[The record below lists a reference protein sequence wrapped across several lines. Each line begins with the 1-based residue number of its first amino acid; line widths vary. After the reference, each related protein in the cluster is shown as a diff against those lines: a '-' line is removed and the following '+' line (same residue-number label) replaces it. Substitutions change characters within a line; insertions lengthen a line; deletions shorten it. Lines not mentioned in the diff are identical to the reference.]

1 MWSHLV
7 TTVSSLLFHKQ
18 ITWGEPSLDARY
30 TLLALGILLLS
41 CFHPFFTIWTIL
53 NISNIIHFF
62 NRVYPHHSSHE
73 NTEMNIENATV
84 EDVTKALI
92 HFISA
97 RNSQPFWRY
106 EYITKSV
113 WTIKSA
119 EQIDNFVQHILRV
132 FEMSLPPNAHL
143 AERWSQLSLQ
153 VNLCQKLLFLHLLT
167 HNMTKDYKFYTWK
180 IQAQTWEGNV
190 VYRKCFWHS
199 EIFCTQH
206 VLPIFCK
213 KKSFWQRFT
222 CTVGLILFIKALC
235 W

>member
-30 TLLALGILLLS
+30 ILLALGILLLS
-41 CFHPFFTIWTIL
+41 CFYPFFTIWTIL

-143 AERWSQLSLQ
+143 GGFQLLDLIITELKS
-153 VNLCQKLLFLHLLT
+153 H
-167 HNMTKDYKFYTWK
+167 MT
-180 IQAQTWEGNV
+180 
-190 VYRKCFWHS
+190 C
-199 EIFCTQH
+199 
-206 VLPIFCK
+206 
-213 KKSFWQRFT
+213 
-222 CTVGLILFIKALC
+222 
-235 W
+235 

>member
-30 TLLALGILLLS
+30 ILLALGILLLS
-41 CFHPFFTIWTIL
+41 CFYPFFTIWTIL

-153 VNLCQKLLFLHLLT
+153 LALSCSSRHYAGRSLQIFRALRVPITARMLSDILSRLVETIAEQGDD
-167 HNMTKDYKFYTWK
+167 M
-180 IQAQTWEGNV
+180 QGN
-190 VYRKCFWHS
+190 
-199 EIFCTQH
+199 
-206 VLPIFCK
+206 
-213 KKSFWQRFT
+213 
-222 CTVGLILFIKALC
+222 
-235 W
+235 

>member
-1 MWSHLV
+1 M
-7 TTVSSLLFHKQ
+7 
-18 ITWGEPSLDARY
+18 I
-30 TLLALGILLLS
+30 LALGMLFLLACSVVSTL
-41 CFHPFFTIWTIL
+41 FYNLNQIL
-53 NISNIIHFF
+53 NISKLIHFF
-62 NRVYPHHSSHE
+62 NRVYHHHSSHE

-153 VNLCQKLLFLHLLT
+153 LALSCSSRHYAGRSLQIFRALRVPITARMLSDILSRLVETIAEQGDD
-167 HNMTKDYKFYTWK
+167 M
-180 IQAQTWEGNV
+180 QGN
-190 VYRKCFWHS
+190 
-199 EIFCTQH
+199 
-206 VLPIFCK
+206 
-213 KKSFWQRFT
+213 
-222 CTVGLILFIKALC
+222 
-235 W
+235 

>member
-1 MWSHLV
+1 
-7 TTVSSLLFHKQ
+7 
-18 ITWGEPSLDARY
+18 
-30 TLLALGILLLS
+30 
-41 CFHPFFTIWTIL
+41 
-53 NISNIIHFF
+53 
-62 NRVYPHHSSHE
+62 
-73 NTEMNIENATV
+73 MNIENATV

-153 VNLCQKLLFLHLLT
+153 ANLCQKLLFLHQLT
-167 HNMTKDYKFYTWK
+167 HNMTIDCSLKSKFNTWK
-180 IQAQTWEGNV
+180 FPAQT
-190 VYRKCFWHS
+190 
-199 EIFCTQH
+199 
-206 VLPIFCK
+206 
-213 KKSFWQRFT
+213 
-222 CTVGLILFIKALC
+222 
-235 W
+235 

>member
-1 MWSHLV
+1 MWNHLE
-7 TTVSSLLFHKQ
+7 TTISSLLFH
-18 ITWGEPSLDARY
+18 IRETFLDARCILM
-30 TLLALGILLLS
+30 TLGMLLLS
-41 CFHPFFTIWTIL
+41 CFYPFLQLEPFWTFPH
-53 NISNIIHFF
+53 IIHFF
-62 NRVYPHHSSHE
+62 NRVYHHHSSHE

-143 AERWSQLSLQ
+143 GGFE
-153 VNLCQKLLFLHLLT
+153 LLDLIITELKSH
-167 HNMTKDYKFYTWK
+167 MT
-180 IQAQTWEGNV
+180 
-190 VYRKCFWHS
+190 C
-199 EIFCTQH
+199 
-206 VLPIFCK
+206 
-213 KKSFWQRFT
+213 
-222 CTVGLILFIKALC
+222 
-235 W
+235 